1 MYLLAIDL
9 GSTSIKAIIFDYQG
23 NEISSGRRKTEVSF
37 KEENNEKYAFWMPD
51 DLWNR
56 VSGAIKDAV
65 SAIDDPGKIKGI
77 SVTGFACDGVPIDE
91 KGEWIY
97 PFISWHDSR
106 TIEQFEWL
114 EKNHRFEDIYLIN
127 GQKPWNL
134 NTIFR
139 NLWVKQHLPE
149 IYKKIYKW
157 LLIEDY
163 INFKLCGI
171 IATDYS
177 LASTTLMFDQKNL
190 EWSKTL
196 FNLFDIRMDIYPD
209 PKPTGTYLG
218 EVDQKAAKVTGLK
231 QGTPVVLGGLDGLLG
246 VYAAAGDQS
255 DSLVGVV
262 GTYEHYHK
270 CLEKPILRKE
280 GLESTIICQA
290 HVIKDK
296 YDIYGVA
303 VSSGVLEWFK
313 DNLAAQEDREAKES
327 GRNIWEILMEK
338 AGNVSMGSGGIFM
351 LTDIFGSTCPIQDN
365 YSRGAFIGLTLSHT
379 RSDMARAVMEGIVY
393 ELRRTMEDISE
404 VSPAIWKMVG
414 GAAASKVWPQIVAD
428 TTHLPVAIP
437 STTEAASCGAA
448 ILAGVGSGVFPDSET
463 GYQNLIGAV
472 TALEPNAAN
481 GKRYDELF
489 QIYCAAS
496 DQMADSLVRLSDF
509 GG

>member
-1 MYLLAIDL
+1 
-9 GSTSIKAIIFDYQG
+9 
-23 NEISSGRRKTEVSF
+23 
-37 KEENNEKYAFWMPD
+37 
-51 DLWNR
+51 
-56 VSGAIKDAV
+56 
-65 SAIDDPGKIKGI
+65 
-77 SVTGFACDGVPIDE
+77 
-91 KGEWIY
+91 
-97 PFISWHDSR
+97 
-106 TIEQFEWL
+106 
-114 EKNHRFEDIYLIN
+114 
-127 GQKPWNL
+127 WNL

-177 LASTTLMFDQKNL
+177 LASTTLMFDQKKL
-190 EWSKTL
+190 RWSEKL
-196 FNLFDIRMDIYPD
+196 FKLFDIRIDIYPD

-365 YSRGAFIGLTLSHT
+365 YSRGAFIGVSS
-379 RSDMARAVMEGIVY
+379 RSKKEDFIRALMEGVNYKGFELYETIRKYTETSDKKVIVTGGGVRNK
-393 ELRRTMEDISE
+393 LWMQMKADICGKIIE
-404 VSPAIWKMVG
+404 VPEVEETTPL
-414 GAAASKVWPQIVAD
+414 GAAMAAGIGIGVYKDFKDAYERVKKPSKSYYPD
-428 TTHLPVAIP
+428 
-437 STTEAASCGAA
+437 EAKH
-448 ILAGVGSGVFPDSET
+448 E
-463 GYQNLIGAV
+463 
-472 TALEPNAAN
+472 
-481 GKRYDELF
+481 K
-489 QIYCAAS
+489 
-496 DQMADSLVRLSDF
+496 
-509 GG
+509 